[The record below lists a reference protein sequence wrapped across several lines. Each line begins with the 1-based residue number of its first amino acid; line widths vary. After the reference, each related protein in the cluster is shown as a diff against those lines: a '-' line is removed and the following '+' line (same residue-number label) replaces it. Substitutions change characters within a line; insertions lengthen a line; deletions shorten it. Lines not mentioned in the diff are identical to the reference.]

1 MQNSP
6 RLTLFACSAAT
17 LLVLVAF
24 TLPLT
29 VLAPI
34 VRNLHAS
41 SSDRTWMLSAM
52 SLGLA
57 ALLLASG
64 TVADD
69 IGRRRV
75 FLGGGAVFIVASAA
89 AALARD
95 PVVFIL
101 GRGAQ
106 GLGGAA
112 LLASSLA
119 LLAEQFR
126 GGEAR
131 THATGIWGAMF
142 GAGVAIGPTAGA
154 LLASAGSWRL
164 AYWGL
169 TGASLLATAFAATVL
184 PESRAE
190 RRRRLDL
197 PGLVLLSAGLVA
209 VVAALVRGNPD
220 GWTSRGV
227 LALFALGA
235 ALLGGF
241 VTVARIRDD
250 ALIDLDLFRRP
261 TFVAALGGS
270 LCLGLSVLAL
280 FSYLPGLLQDAL
292 HTTALTAALALLPW
306 SLVSVLV
313 AWRARTIGR
322 LLAPRMTLAMG
333 MVLCAAGELAML
345 GLRRE
350 DSWRH
355 LLAGLLIA
363 GVGTGLLNAGLARAS
378 VAVVPLARSGMGA
391 GANNTARYLGAAIGV
406 AIVAAIVQAQ
416 PPTPAGAAHGFD
428 LAAVVCA
435 AFCAAGALIALRLVR
450 QVDFARAEL
459 DAGPDLART

>member
-6 RLTLFACSAAT
+6 RLTLVACSAAT

-34 VRNLHAS
+34 GRDLHAS

-75 FLGGGAVFIVASAA
+75 FLAGGAVFTVACAA
-89 AALARD
+89 AALARS
-95 PVVFIL
+95 PAAFIFA
-101 GRGAQ
+101 RAAQ

-126 GGEAR
+126 AGEAR

-154 LLASAGSWRL
+154 LFAGAGSWRL

-169 TGASLLATAFAATVL
+169 TGASLLTAGFAAAVL
-184 PESRAE
+184 PESRADG
-190 RRRRLDL
+190 RRRLDR

-209 VVAALVRGNPD
+209 LVAALVRGNPD
-220 GWTSRGV
+220 GWTSGGV
-227 LALFALGA
+227 LALFTVGA
-235 ALLGGF
+235 ALLVGF
-241 VTVARIRDD
+241 VTAARIRDD

-261 TFVAALGGS
+261 TFVAALAGS

-292 HTTALTAALALLPW
+292 RATPLTAALALLPW
-306 SLVSVLV
+306 SLTSVLV

-322 LLAPRMTLAMG
+322 VLAPRGTLALG
-333 MVLCAAGELAML
+333 MVLCGAGELAML
-345 GLRRE
+345 GLRPG

-355 LLAGLLIA
+355 LLVGLLIS

-378 VAVVPLARSGMGA
+378 VAVVPIARSGMGA

-416 PPTPAGAAHGFD
+416 PATPAGAAHGFD

-435 AFCAAGALIALRLVR
+435 AFCAAGAIIALGLVR
-450 QVDFARAEL
+450 QVDFSRTEL
-459 DAGPDLART
+459 DARPDLARP